1 MKNLMLIICLAIF
14 LGGCATSHP
23 SADAG
28 PFVTDITFDGKGNM
42 LITKDTV
49 AFVQGGPFTHL
60 RNRGNPI
67 TTIVK
72 IPQNGR

>member
-1 MKNLMLIICLAIF
+1 MKKLIPIICLAIF
-14 LGGCATSHP
+14 LGGCATSQYG
-23 SADAG
+23 DGG
-28 PFVTDITFDGKGNM
+28 PFVTDITFDDKGNM

-49 AFVQGGPFTHL
+49 AFVEGGPFTHL

-72 IPQNGR
+72 IPKNEK